1 MRRVREQITLLAAL
15 PWHVRIEGPTGSGK
29 NVAARLLHSLSN
41 RASRPFV
48 YCSLAMLPDGMELSE
63 LVGHRRGAFT
73 GAIDDQAGAFENA
86 HTGTLFLDEIGAASP
101 RSQLS
106 LLRLVDEG
114 ITRRLGES
122 RDRVVDVR
130 IVFAT
135 NLDLE
140 ESVLQGQFRD
150 DLLARM
156 RVLVVRLPSLADH
169 PEDIPELSEHIL
181 ERKCRQAGMSV
192 CTLAANTLDRLM
204 NYSWPRN
211 VRDLESALEY
221 YVAFGVLPK
230 MIEHAPHRDDWR
242 QRVDAVLG
250 KHGGRKAPAAR
261 ELGVSRETLYAELRR
276 RQA

>member
-1 MRRVREQITLLAAL
+1 MQRVRAQIELLARL

-29 NVAARLLHSLSN
+29 NVAARLLHNLSS
-41 RASRPFV
+41 RASKPFV

-73 GAIDDQAGAFENA
+73 GAIADQPGAFENA
-86 HTGTLFLDEIGAASP
+86 HTGTLFLDEIGSASP
-101 RSQLS
+101 KSQLS

-114 ITRRLGES
+114 LTRRLGES
-122 RDRVVDVR
+122 RDRAVDVR

-135 NLDLE
+135 NVDLE
-140 ESVLQGQFRD
+140 EAVLQHQFRD

-169 PEDIPELSEHIL
+169 PEDIPELVEHIL
-181 ERKCRQAGMSV
+181 EQKCRQAGVPV
-192 CTLAANTLDRLM
+192 CTLATNTLDRLM
-204 NYSWPRN
+204 NFTWPRN
-211 VRDLESALEY
+211 VRDLESALEH
-221 YVAFGVLPK
+221 YVAFGGLPRV
-230 MIEHAPHRDDWR
+230 IERAPHRDDWR